1 VKVFL
6 RDLLQRY
13 KIIQRSIVHQNID
26 ATKTFVRGGEE
37 LFYRSSPRSL
47 NTKFY
52 FPFSDRTNIR
62 YNVEVEPMG
71 ALGDL
76 AWYSMRA
83 VVEYLHPQG
92 RITKV
97 VTVAERDPETT
108 SVVRASGL
116 IAFDGGEISTFDVGY
131 TAGAVIMDLQ
141 LLGTSGV
148 IGMDD
153 FVLDSTDSFAFK
165 NPDMKT
171 GYFHRTGM
179 ATRKDVTFVPTP
191 SNTAAE
197 VAMIQTFAEVAAFG
211 NAARRAGFAASSL
224 KTQQYLDAIWVAAG
238 S

>member
-1 VKVFL
+1 
-6 RDLLQRY
+6 
-13 KIIQRSIVHQNID
+13 
-26 ATKTFVRGGEE
+26 
-37 LFYRSSPRSL
+37 
-47 NTKFY
+47 
-52 FPFSDRTNIR
+52 
-62 YNVEVEPMG
+62 M
-71 ALGDL
+71 
-76 AWYSMRA
+76 
-83 VVEYLHPQG
+83 
-92 RITKV
+92 
-97 VTVAERDPETT
+97 TVAERDPQTT

-116 IAFDGGEISTFDVGY
+116 IAFEGGEVSTFDVGY

-148 IGMDD
+148 IEMDD

-165 NPDMKT
+165 NPDIKT

-197 VAMIQTFAEVAAFG
+197 VAMVQTFAEVAASG
-211 NAARRAGFAASSL
+211 NAARRAAFAASSL